1 MYCIWLT
8 FDSSDLSENIFK
20 LAQKYN
26 GPVFQP
32 HCTLLGK
39 TDVPLPRI
47 KSAVID
53 LMSNYKPI
61 DVHPVRISYSDNLW
75 RSLYIELYEKKTLT
89 KLHKV
94 ISDLLSIN
102 YYKSFLPH
110 ISLMYNTI
118 SIREKKKLCGEI
130 KLKSA
135 YKISSIKIID
145 YSDKVD
151 DWRTV
156 FKLKI

>member
-8 FDSSDLSENIFK
+8 FDSSDLSESIFK

-26 GPVFQP
+26 SPVFQP
-32 HCTLLGK
+32 HCTLIGK

-61 DVHPVRISYSDNLW
+61 NVHPVKISFTDNLW
-75 RSLYIELYEKKTLT
+75 RSLYIELYEKKVLT
-89 KLHKV
+89 KWHEH
-94 ISDLLSIN
+94 ICNSLSIN
-102 YYKSFLPH
+102 YDNDYLPH

-118 SIREKKKLCGEI
+118 SVREKEKLSDEI

-135 YKISSIKIID
+135 YKISSIKVID
-145 YSDKVD
+145 CSENVEE
-151 DWRTV
+151 WSTV
-156 FKLKI
+156 FELKI

>member
-26 GPVFQP
+26 GPNFQT
-32 HCTLLGK
+32 HCTLIGK
-39 TDVPLPRI
+39 TDISLSRM

-53 LMSNYKPI
+53 LMSNYKLI
-61 DVHPVRISYSDNLW
+61 DVHPVNINYSDNIW
-75 RSLYIELYEKKTLT
+75 RALYIELYEKKALT
-89 KLHKV
+89 KWHEH
-94 ISDLLSIN
+94 ICNSLSIN
-102 YYKSFLPH
+102 YDNDYLPH

-118 SIREKKKLCGEI
+118 SVRDKKKLCVEI
-130 KLKSA
+130 KLKST

-145 YSDKVD
+145 CSEKVEE
-151 DWRTV
+151 WSTV
-156 FKLKI
+156 FELKI

>member
-8 FDSSDLSENIFK
+8 FDSSDLSESIFK

-26 GPVFQP
+26 SPVFQP
-32 HCTLLGK
+32 HCTLIGK

-47 KSAVID
+47 KSAVND

-75 RSLYIELYEKKTLT
+75 RSLYIEIYEKKVLT
-89 KLHKV
+89 KWHKD

-102 YYKSFLPH
+102 YYKSSDSFLLSD
-110 ISLMYNTI
+110 SLAI
-118 SIREKKKLCGEI
+118 FLQLFVQIFFL
-130 KLKSA
+130 
-135 YKISSIKIID
+135 
-145 YSDKVD
+145 
-151 DWRTV
+151 
-156 FKLKI
+156 